1 MEKKEP
7 GAKEYIAILIA
18 IILILTAVAY
28 AMGWF

>member
-7 GAKEYIAILIA
+7 GAKEYITILIL
-18 IILILTAVAY
+18 IILILIAVAY